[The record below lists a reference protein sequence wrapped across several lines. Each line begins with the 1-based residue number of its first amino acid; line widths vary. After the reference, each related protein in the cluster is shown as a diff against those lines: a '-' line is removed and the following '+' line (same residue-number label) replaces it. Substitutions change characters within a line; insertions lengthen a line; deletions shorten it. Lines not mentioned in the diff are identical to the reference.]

1 MKMEY
6 ISARGDR
13 LPLTENP
20 YFWLLNVDGQTSV
33 TADISSETIGGIDGD
48 TVNNIQAQPRTIIFD
63 LRIKSGVNVEEAKR
77 NILRIIKPKQRGS
90 IEWTQNNRTVTI
102 SGLIEAVEMPRWED
116 GVVMQITMHCEQPF
130 WEDAEF
136 IVQQISEYID
146 LHYFTDILNDMLYF
160 PEEGIPFGEYDT
172 IRTKSFYN
180 DGDVDVGMEISIVAL
195 DTVTNPII
203 YDQNGNYFGCGYGN
217 GEKKVV
223 MAAGDNIVITTH
235 RGRKTVKLNGQSIFT
250 KIKPQSK
257 WLQLAAGDNRF
268 TINSDDESISNM
280 AFSLIYK
287 QRYV

>member
-33 TADISSETIGGIDGD
+33 SADISSETIGGIDGD

-77 NILRIIKPKQRGS
+77 HILRIIKPKQRGS

-136 IVQQISEYID
+136 VVQQINEYID
-146 LHYFTDILNDMLYF
+146 LHYFTDSLNDMLYF

-203 YDQNGNYFGCGYGN
+203 YDKNGNYFGCGYGD
-217 GEKKVV
+217 GEKKIA
-223 MAAGDNIVITTH
+223 MAAGDNIVITTQ
-235 RGRKTVKLNGQSIFT
+235 RGNKSVKLNGTSIFT
-250 KIKPQSK
+250 KIKPKST
-257 WLQLAAGDNRF
+257 WLQLAAGDNQF
-268 TINSDDESISNM
+268 TINSDDESIENM
-280 AFSLIYK
+280 TFSLVYK